1 MDNSGLQLLKGRAPE
16 AAGLV
21 LLAILTS
28 FGWLAYQYQNQI
40 WLVQHSLEV
49 EKHLGRLWSTLQAAE
64 TGERGYI
71 LTGSKPFLEPY
82 DAAVKDLPHEMDEV
96 RNLTRDNPEQQNLI
110 SQLTPLVEKRMLLF
124 QKVIGGYEKGNPDL
138 SSLSIGKGVMDQI
151 SHNLDDMRAL
161 EAGLLER
168 RSTRAKN
175 LMFAALAAAL
185 ATALVC
191 IWTVWSWL
199 SATRRSNQE
208 LITANR
214 NLVQA
219 ITERAAGEAKLRHLQ
234 KVESLG
240 QLTGGVAHDFNNML
254 AIIIGALGI
263 AKRRLEKGD
272 SNIQGF
278 IDGAIDG
285 AYRAA
290 ALTKRLLAFSR
301 QQPLEPKPISA
312 NKLVSGMSDMIT
324 RTLGET
330 IKTETVLA
338 GGLWTTHADPSE
350 LENALL
356 NLCVNARDA
365 MPDGGRLTIET
376 ANAHLDDGYAA
387 ARPDVRPGQYVL
399 IAVSDSGTGMT
410 PETIAKAFDPFFT
423 TKGAGKGTGLGLSQ
437 VHGFVKQSGG
447 HIAIYS
453 EPGHGTTVKM
463 YFPRFIAAGD
473 EWARPTVVMAKK
485 LTQSDD
491 AKSLILVVEDD
502 HKVLEVTVA
511 MLRDLGYATIHAD
524 GAAAALRQLDSHPN
538 VALMFTDIVMPD
550 VNGRALADE
559 ALRRRPKLKVLFATG
574 FTKNAV
580 VHHGIV
586 DADVQLIQKPF
597 TADELAGKIRALL
610 GCIEQAVE

>member
-1 MDNSGLQLLKGRAPE
+1 MQNTGLQLLKRRAPE
-16 AAGLV
+16 AAGLI

-28 FGWLAYQYQNQI
+28 FGWLAYQYQTQI

-49 EKHLGRLWSTLQAAE
+49 EKRLGRLWSTLQAAE
-64 TGERGYI
+64 TGERGYLLI
-71 LTGSKPFLEPY
+71 GSRPFLEPH

-96 RNLTRDNPEQQNLI
+96 RNLTRDNPEQQTLI
-110 SQLTPLVEKRMLLF
+110 SQLTPLIEKRMLLL

-138 SSLSIGKGVMDQI
+138 SSLSIGKGLMDQV
-151 SHNLDDMRAL
+151 SHNLDKMRGL
-161 EAGLLER
+161 EAGLLEK
-168 RSTRAKN
+168 RSTRARN
-175 LMFAALAAAL
+175 LMFAVLAAAG
-185 ATALVC
+185 AAALVC
-191 IWTVWSWL
+191 FLTILSWL

-214 NLVQA
+214 NLVRA
-219 ITERAAGEAKLRHLQ
+219 ITEREAGEAKLRHLQ
-234 KVESLG
+234 KMESLG

-272 SNIQGF
+272 SNIQTLM
-278 IDGAIDG
+278 DGAIDG

-301 QQPLEPKPISA
+301 QQPLEPKPVSA

-365 MPDGGRLTIET
+365 MPEGGRLTIET
-376 ANAHLDDGYAA
+376 ANAHLDDIYAA
-387 ARPDVRPGQYVL
+387 AHPDIDAGQYVL

-410 PETIAKAFDPFFT
+410 PETIANAFDPFFT
-423 TKGAGKGTGLGLSQ
+423 TKSAGKGTGLGLSQ

-447 HIAIYS
+447 HVAIYS
-453 EPGHGTTVKM
+453 EPGEGTTVKM

-473 EWARPTVVMAKK
+473 EWATPTLARAEK

-491 AKSLILVVEDD
+491 VKPLILVVEDD

-511 MLRDLGYATIHAD
+511 MLRDLGYPTIHAH

-550 VNGRALADE
+550 INGRALADE
-559 ALRRRPKLKVLFATG
+559 ALRRRPELKVLFTTG

-580 VHHGIV
+580 VHHGIL
-586 DADVQLIQKPF
+586 DADVQLLQKPF
-597 TADELAGKIRALL
+597 TVDELAGKIRELL
-610 GCIEQAVE
+610 GSLQTIE